1 MIAAARIA
9 RRSLMDRLLLDGME
23 WTDRNPWFGLTGAAV
38 VVLLGLMLEK
48 AFP

>member
-1 MIAAARIA
+1 MIAARIA

-23 WTDRNPWFGLTGAAV
+23 WTDANPWFGLTGATV
-38 VVLLGLMLEK
+38 VILLGLVLEK